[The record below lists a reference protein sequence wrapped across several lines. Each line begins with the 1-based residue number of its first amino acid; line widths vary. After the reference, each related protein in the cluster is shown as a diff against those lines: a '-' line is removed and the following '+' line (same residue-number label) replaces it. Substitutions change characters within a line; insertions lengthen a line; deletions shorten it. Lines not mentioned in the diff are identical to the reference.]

1 MIKKFVY
8 IPLLCLSASSAF
20 AQQAPSHLQNLITPD
35 LIDGIKGLAK
45 PKVVKVSIDAQNQH
59 RGSLDQ
65 SDIDALDQ
73 QWRLEA
79 EASDKPLIAAT
90 ISSPLSSYLLRQQA
104 ESAGLYREIFV
115 MDANGLNVGQ
125 STITTDYWQ
134 GDEAK
139 FQKTFSVGPAAIF
152 IDEPEFDS
160 ELKIWKSQVS
170 MTLQDEATSEAIGV
184 MTVEVNLT
192 ELSRRRAPV
201 Y

>member
-1 MIKKFVY
+1 MIKKFLYV
-8 IPLLCLSASSAF
+8 PLVCLSASSAF
-20 AQQAPSHLQNLITPD
+20 AQQAPSELRNLITPD
-35 LIDGIKGLAK
+35 FIEELKELAK
-45 PKVVKVSIDAQNQH
+45 PKVVSVSIEAQNQQ
-59 RGSLDQ
+59 RGSLQQ

-73 QWRLEA
+73 QWRQET

-90 ISSPLSSYLLRQQA
+90 ISSPLSNYLLRRQA

-139 FQKTFSVGPAAIF
+139 FQKTFSVGPTAIF

-160 ELKIWKSQVS
+160 GLKIWKSQVS
-170 MTLQDEATSEAIGV
+170 MSLQDEATSEPIGA

>member
-35 LIDGIKGLAK
+35 LIDELKGLAK
-45 PKVVKVSIDAQNQH
+45 AQVVNVSLTAQNQQ
-59 RGSLDQ
+59 RGTLGQ
-65 SDIDALDQ
+65 TEMDALDK
-73 QWRLEA
+73 QWREETEA
-79 EASDKPLIAAT
+79 EDRPLIAAT
-90 ISSPLSSYLLRQQA
+90 ISSPLSSYLLRRQA
-104 ESAGLYREIFV
+104 ESAGLYREIFIV
-115 MDANGLNVGQ
+115 DANGLNVGQ

-139 FQKTFSVGPAAIF
+139 FQKTFSIGPAAIF

-160 ELKIWKSQVS
+160 GLKIWKSQVS
-170 MTLQDEATSEAIGV
+170 MTLVDEATTEAIGA

-192 ELSRRRAPV
+192 ELSRRRSPA

>member
-1 MIKKFVY
+1 MIKKFVC
-8 IPLLCLSASSAF
+8 IPLMCLSASSAF

-35 LIDGIKGLAK
+35 FIEELKALAK
-45 PKVVKVSIDAQNQH
+45 PKVVKVSIDAQNQQ

-65 SDIDALDQ
+65 SEIDALDQ
-73 QWRLEA
+73 QWREETEA
-79 EASDKPLIAAT
+79 PRKPLIAAT
-90 ISSPLSSYLLRQQA
+90 ISSPLSSYLLRCQA
-104 ESAGLYREIFV
+104 ESAGLYREIFI

-139 FQKTFSVGPAAIF
+139 FQKTFDVGPTAIF
-152 IDEPEFDS
+152 IDEPEFDDK
-160 ELKIWKSQVS
+160 LNIWKSQVS